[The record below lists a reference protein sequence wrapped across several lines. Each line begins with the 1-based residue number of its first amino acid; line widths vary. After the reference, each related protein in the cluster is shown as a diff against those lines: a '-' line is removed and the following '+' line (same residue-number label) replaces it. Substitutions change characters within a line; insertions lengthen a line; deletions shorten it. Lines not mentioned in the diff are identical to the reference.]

1 MLITPE
7 MVIVELEQP
16 VTEDESVQSTEQEQ
30 SVERNVEKDLKENI
44 DILEQDIRKKEK
56 RLQEIEKK
64 RLE

>member
-1 MLITPE
+1 

-30 SVERNVEKDLKENI
+30 SVEQNVEKDLKENI

>member
-1 MLITPE
+1 